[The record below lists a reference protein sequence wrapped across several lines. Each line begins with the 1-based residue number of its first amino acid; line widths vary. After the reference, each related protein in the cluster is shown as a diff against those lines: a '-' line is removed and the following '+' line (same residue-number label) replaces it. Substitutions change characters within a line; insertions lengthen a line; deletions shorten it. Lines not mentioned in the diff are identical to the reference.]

1 MSRHCSFLHR
11 WIENV
16 PVAER
21 AVQVWPMVVMYVD
34 AVKQKKLPNPSTASY
49 DTTEAAQADPLM
61 IAKLQFFLA
70 ISRTFSLFL
79 TNYQTD
85 EPVLPFFAKDLSELL
100 KVIITIG
107 PNSTIYPWMCGGPQ
121 LCKINAMCAVLH
133 RLLHRTHLR

>member
-21 AVQVWPMVVMYVD
+21 AVQVWPMVMMYVD

-49 DTTEAAQADPLM
+49 DTIEAAQADPLM

-85 EPVLPFFAKDLSELL
+85 EPVLPCELL

-107 PNSTIYPWMCGGPQ
+107 PNSTIYLWMCGGPQ